1 MLEYVRKVD
10 GLLIRMQ
17 MAFIQIERCQ
27 QGKTVLH
34 VERNFLKI
42 FKSKF
47 YHFSMH
53 CANLNY
59 PEPKSAK
66 EVSKSLFESRHVK
79 NY

>member
-34 VERNFLKI
+34 VGRNCLKI
-42 FKSKF
+42 FKAKF
-47 YHFSMH
+47 YHF

-59 PEPKSAK
+59 PGPKSAK